1 MSSQRE
7 QERSKGLTRR
17 AVMLAGGQ
25 AVLLGALVGRVYYL
39 QVIEADKYK
48 VLAEENRINLRLLA
62 PRRGRILDRF
72 GVTLATSDQNY
83 RVALVADQ
91 AGDLDSTLD
100 AIAALVPLAE
110 SDKRRVIR
118 DIHRNKNSFVPVVV
132 RENLSWDEVSR
143 IEVNVNELPG
153 VNIEVGSSRF
163 YPFGERATH
172 VVGYVAP
179 VAEKELTSDPV
190 MELPDFRIGKSGVE
204 KSADLDL
211 RGTAGASQIEVN
223 AHGRVVREMSRDD
236 GAVGKDVVLTIDMWL
251 QDFTQRRLTA
261 EESASCVLMDAVTG
275 EVLAMGSSPGYDGN
289 AFTHGLPAKLWQGL
303 NEDPHTPLN
312 NKAIQGIYPPGST
325 FKPCVALAGLET
337 GAITADTRISCGG
350 KIAVGNTEFHCW
362 RPQGHGSL
370 DLRGGLKNSCD
381 VFFYEVAHRLGVDK
395 IAAMATRLGMGKPTG
410 IEIPNE
416 RAGLIPT
423 SAWKRATY
431 GVPWQNG
438 ETYSVGIGQ
447 GYVNTTP
454 LQLATMVARLV
465 TGRAIV
471 PRLVRKAGL
480 ILPGVPFDM
489 AAGTGDFG
497 SLDVDPK
504 NLAAILGGMDAVM
517 NEIGGTGYAAR
528 ITEAGMTMGGKTG
541 SAQVRH
547 ISEAERQ
554 HGLRKQ
560 EDIPWKDRD
569 HGLFIAFA
577 PVGNPRYVAA
587 AVVEHGKHGA
597 SSAGPIVRDVL
608 HECQKRD
615 PARQRPPGP
624 LIAPDSITIASVDR
638 APPAPEPGDA
648 EGVSD

>member
-1 MSSQRE
+1 MSTQRE
-7 QERSKGLTRR
+7 QDRTKGLTRR
-17 AVMLAGGQ
+17 AALLAGGQ
-25 AVLLGALVGRVYYL
+25 ALLLSALVGRVYYL
-39 QVIEADKYK
+39 QVIEADRYK

-83 RVALVADQ
+83 RVVLVAEQ
-91 AGDLDSTLD
+91 AGDIESTLD
-100 AIAALVPLAE
+100 AIATLVPLADA
-110 SDKRRVIR
+110 DKHRVLRDVRRK
-118 DIHRNKNSFVPVVV
+118 HSFVPVIV
-132 RENLSWDEVSR
+132 RENMSWEEVSR

-163 YPFGERATH
+163 YPFGDRATH

-179 VAEKELTSDPV
+179 VAEKELTTDPV

-204 KSADLDL
+204 KSEDLDL
-211 RGTAGASQIEVN
+211 RGVAGASQIEVN
-223 AHGRVVREMSRDD
+223 ALGRVVREINRDD
-236 GAVGKDVVLTIDMWL
+236 GKVGKDVVLTLDMWL
-251 QDFTQRRLTA
+251 QDYTQRRLTA
-261 EESASCVLMDAVTG
+261 EESASLVLMDAITG

-289 AFTHGLPAKLWQGL
+289 SFTHGLPAKLWQGL
-303 NEDPHTPLN
+303 NEDPHGPLN

-337 GAITADTRISCGG
+337 GAITMDTRISCGG
-350 KIAVGNTEFHCW
+350 KISVGTTEFHCW
-362 RPQGHGSL
+362 RKQGHGTL
-370 DLRGGLKNSCD
+370 DLRGGIKNSCD
-381 VFFYEVAHRLGVDK
+381 VFFYEVARRLGVDK
-395 IAAMATRLGMGKPTG
+395 IAAMAHLLGMGKPTG

-416 RAGLIPT
+416 RSGLIPT
-423 SAWKRATY
+423 RAWKLATY

-465 TGRAIV
+465 TGREIV
-471 PRLVRKAGL
+471 PRMIRKAGL
-480 ILPGVPFDM
+480 IQPGVAFDTASGAGEF
-489 AAGTGDFG
+489 AA
-497 SLDVDPK
+497 LEVDPK
-504 NLAAILGGMDAVM
+504 NLAAVLSGMDAVM
-517 NEIGGTGYAAR
+517 NEQGGTGYAAR
-528 ITEAGMTMGGKTG
+528 ITDAGMTMGGKTG

-569 HGLFIAFA
+569 HALFIAFA

-587 AVVEHGKHGA
+587 CVVEHGKHGGSA
-597 SSAGPIVRDVL
+597 AGPIVRDVL
-608 HECQKRD
+608 RECQKRD
-615 PARQRPPGP
+615 PARQVPAGP
-624 LIAPDSITIASVDR
+624 LIAPDIATIASVER
-638 APPAPEPGDA
+638 PIPPATEPAEPESI
-648 EGVSD
+648 SD

>member
-1 MSSQRE
+1 MSTQRE
-7 QERSKGLTRR
+7 QDRTKGLTRR
-17 AVMLAGGQ
+17 AALLAGGQ
-25 AVLLGALVGRVYYL
+25 ALLLSALVGRVYYL
-39 QVIEADKYK
+39 QVVEADRYK

-62 PRRGRILDRF
+62 PRRGRLLDRF

-83 RVALVADQ
+83 RVVLVAEQ
-91 AGDLDSTLD
+91 AGEIESTLD
-100 AIAALVPLAE
+100 AIGTLVPLSDA
-110 SDKRRVIR
+110 DKRRVLR
-118 DIHRNKNSFVPVVV
+118 DIHRKHSFVPVIV
-132 RENLSWDEVSR
+132 RENMSWEEVSR
-143 IEVNVNELPG
+143 IEVNVNDLPG

-163 YPFGERATH
+163 YPFGERVTH

-179 VAEKELTSDPV
+179 PSEKELTGDPI

-204 KSADLDL
+204 KSEDLEL
-211 RGTAGASQIEVN
+211 RGKAGASQIEVN
-223 AHGRVVREMSRDD
+223 ALGRVVREINRDE
-236 GAVGKDVVLTIDMWL
+236 GVVGQDVVLTLDMWL

-275 EVLAMGSSPGYDGN
+275 DILAMGSSPGYDGN

-303 NEDPHTPLN
+303 NEDPHGPLN

-325 FKPCVALAGLET
+325 FKPCVALAGLES
-337 GAITADTRISCGG
+337 GAITADTRISCSG
-350 KIAVGNTEFHCW
+350 KITVGTTEFHCW
-362 RPQGHGSL
+362 RKQGHGSL

-381 VFFYEVAHRLGVDK
+381 VFFYEVARRLGVDK
-395 IAAMATRLGMGKPTG
+395 IAAMAHLLGMGKQTG
-410 IEIPNE
+410 VEIPSE
-416 RAGLIPT
+416 RSGLIPT
-423 SAWKRATY
+423 RAWKLATY

-465 TGRAIV
+465 TRRAV
-471 PRLVRKAGL
+471 QPRIIRRSGL
-480 ILPGVPFDM
+480 ILPDKPFDPD
-489 AAGTGDFG
+489 AGASEF
-497 SLDVDPK
+497 SMLEVDPK
-504 NLAAILGGMDAVM
+504 NLAAVLNGMDAVI
-517 NEIGGTGYAAR
+517 NEIGGTGYATR
-528 ITEAGMTMGGKTG
+528 ITEAGMQMGGKTG

-569 HGLFIAFA
+569 HALFIAFA

-615 PARQRPPGP
+615 PARQFPPGP
-624 LIAPDSITIASVDR
+624 LIVPDSAVVALDR
-638 APPAPEPGDA
+638 PAPPSTPDPDPES
-648 EGVSD
+648 VSD